1 MTFEDNLE
9 ISTSEGIVVEMRIA
23 GIGSRS
29 LAWLLDGLILL
40 AVLILVGLGSLL
52 VGGWDEAT
60 ALGVA
65 SLAGLVLP
73 VVYLVAFETLNG
85 GRTIGKMAAGIKTV
99 KVSGAPVG
107 FGASLVRALLLVFDI
122 AFAGIG
128 LVTMLLTKKSQR
140 LGDLAAGTVV
150 VRDRVRSASGIA
162 APPALLTPAPEHR
175 WDVTA
180 VTEPEIGAIRRLLER
195 AGSLPPGRRSQ
206 LAGELMA
213 RISPRVG
220 GVDRPY
226 PPEEFLIR
234 VLQEKDLPRT

>member
-29 LAWLLDGLILL
+29 LAWLLDGLIVL
-40 AVLILVGLGSLL
+40 AVLIMVGLGGVLL
-52 VGGWDEAT
+52 GGWDAAT
-60 ALGVA
+60 ATGVA
-65 SLAGLVLP
+65 SLTGLVLP
-73 VVYLVAFETLNG
+73 IVYLVAFETLNG

-99 KVSGAPVG
+99 KTSGAPIG
-107 FGASLVRALLLVFDI
+107 FSAALVRALLLVFDI

-128 LVTMLLTKKSQR
+128 LVTMLLTNKSQR

-150 VRDRVRSASGIA
+150 VRDRVRTVPSIA
-162 APPALLTPAPEHR
+162 APPIATAAAFEHR

-195 AGSLPPGRRSQ
+195 AGSLPTGRRSQ
-206 LAGELMA
+206 LAEELKA
-213 RISPRVG
+213 RIAPRVG
-220 GVDRPY
+220 GVDRTY
-226 PPEEFLIR
+226 PPEEFLTR
-234 VLQEKDLPRT
+234 VLLEKDFPRT

>member
-29 LAWLLDGLILL
+29 LAWLLDALIIG
-40 AVLILVGLGSLL
+40 AVLVLVGLGGVLL
-52 VGGWDEAT
+52 GGWDAAT
-60 ALGVA
+60 ALGVS

-73 VVYLVAFETLNG
+73 IVYLVAFETLNG

-99 KVSGAPVG
+99 KVSGAPIG
-107 FGASLVRALLLVFDI
+107 FAAALVRALLLVFDI

-128 LVTMLLTKKSQR
+128 LVTMLLTNKSQR
-140 LGDLAAGTVV
+140 IGDLAAGTVV
-150 VRDRVRSASGIA
+150 VRDRVRTLSANQRPAIPSG
-162 APPALLTPAPEHR
+162 PALEHR

-195 AGSLPPGRRSQ
+195 AGSLPAGRRSE
-206 LAGELMA
+206 LAGELVA
-213 RISPRVG
+213 RIAPRVG
-220 GVDRPY
+220 GVDRTY
-226 PPEEFLIR
+226 QPEEFLTR
-234 VLQEKDLPRT
+234 VLQEKDHPRP